1 MMRPTVI
8 RNFQEADMPLL
19 GDFYQ
24 AVTKG
29 RKVVFWWIGPEENWK
44 NVYCAFENEQ
54 MIGKGQVEVINVVR
68 DGSPQESKHSI
79 YLNLKV
85 LPKRES
91 DYELYNELY
100 EKLYNRALEL
110 KQLLSTNY
118 QTVLCV
124 GNFGTEERNNQF
136 FVEEKGFKHLNT
148 LYTMNRD
155 LKKQIESVNLV
166 QPGLQW
172 DYWKMSSFEEEKEYL
187 EVEAEI
193 WPDAVL
199 GINRLREYKNNKFWT
214 SITIR
219 DKGTIIA
226 SAMAWQEDEMGVIEE
241 VFVRKHWRKQGIAKF
256 LLTTALT
263 YLKEK
268 GLKEA
273 KLMVDTE
280 NEKALNLY
288 KSVGF
293 EVTDEENR
301 FFIEL
306 NC

>member
-1 MMRPTVI
+1 MMRSTVI
-8 RNFQEADMPLL
+8 RNFQQADMPLL

-29 RKVVFWWIGPEENWK
+29 KKVVFWWIGPEENWE

-54 MIGKGQVEVINVVR
+54 MVGKGQVEVIHAVG
-68 DGSPQESKHSI
+68 DGSPHESKHTI

-85 LPKRES
+85 LPEKES
-91 DYELYNELY
+91 DYELYKELY

-118 QTVLCV
+118 QTILCV

-155 LKKQIESVNLV
+155 LKKRIESINLL

-172 DYWKMSSFEEEKEYL
+172 DYWKMSRIEEEKEYL

-193 WPDAVL
+193 WPDAEL

-219 DKGTIIA
+219 DNGDIIG
-226 SAMAWQEDEMGVIEE
+226 SAMAWQEDEMGVIED
-241 VFVRKHWRKQGIAKF
+241 VFVRKQWRKQGIAKF
-256 LLTTALT
+256 LLITALT

-293 EVTDEENR
+293 EVTDEEKR

-306 NC
+306 Y

>member
-1 MMRPTVI
+1 MSLTVI
-8 RNFQEADMPLL
+8 RNFQQADMPLI

-24 AVTKG
+24 AVVEGK
-29 RKVVFWWIGPEENWK
+29 KVVFWWIGPKENWK
-44 NVYCAFENEQ
+44 NVYCAFENDQ
-54 MIGKGQVEVINVVR
+54 MVAKGQVEVINVVR
-68 DGSPQESKHSI
+68 DGSPQENKNTI

-85 LPKRES
+85 LPERES

-100 EKLYNRALEL
+100 EKLYDRALEL

-118 QTVLCV
+118 QTNLCV
-124 GNFGTEERNNQF
+124 GNFGTEVSNNQF
-136 FVEEKGFKHLNT
+136 FVAEKGFKHLNS

-155 LKKQIESVNLV
+155 LKKQIKSVNLV
-166 QPGLQW
+166 QPDLQW

-199 GINRLREYKNNKFWT
+199 GINRLREYKNNKCWT
-214 SITIR
+214 SITVR
-219 DKGTIIA
+219 GNGAIIA
-226 SAMAWQEDEMGVIEE
+226 SAMAWQEDEMGVIED
-241 VFVRKHWRKQGIAKF
+241 VFVRKQWRKQGIAKF
-256 LLTTALT
+256 LLTTALN

-273 KLMVDTE
+273 KLMVDTK

-293 EVTDEENR
+293 EVTEEEKR

-306 NC
+306 NG